1 MPTIKDIALAAG
13 VSHATVSNVLNKK
26 GNVSSEK
33 IRLVEAA
40 ARSLGYRIDEQASL
54 LRKGI
59 TRIVAVILP
68 EIQSSR
74 YCDLYVGILRI
85 LEQRGYSARLFL
97 TENIP
102 NREHHAIHSA
112 IAAKACAILTVSC
125 LENAAQAYQV
135 PSLSQTHVLF
145 LEREP
150 EADAFPTFS
159 FNYEKAGEFLALK
172 AKENGSD
179 LPGIFLGDL
188 CYSSNRDFLKGIRKV
203 YPQLLPNQMIQLKCG
218 DQSTDAYIA
227 FQQETSMDCY
237 ITSNSE
243 IAQQLL
249 SICRPV
255 RKTQEPPVFSL
266 SSLRARTDK
275 RFNSLA
281 FNYSRLGLEAAQAII
296 GEVEQGAHTPSR
308 KLDYSCYLPVH
319 PSVSLSPRKPLRM
332 LSLISPT
339 AHALE
344 CLLPEFT
351 RQTGIQVELETQ
363 PLGRIFSCISQD
375 TSLDYDVI
383 RLDVSSF
390 DHMAPKLLTPLTD
403 LDASAGS
410 YLKRFIPGLESNY
423 CYVGDVL
430 YALPFDVS
438 IQMLFY
444 RKDLFENTVET
455 RRFFEDNRRY
465 LKVPETFEE
474 YNEIAR
480 YFTRS
485 CRRDS
490 PTAYGTSISLGNTS
504 SASVEYL
511 VRLLGMGGD
520 IFDEDGLLHISSPTA
535 KKALESYLESA
546 SYADP
551 AVVHSWGAVADRF
564 VRGDLAMAILFVN
577 HASHLIQAQN
587 TLSSNQVGFAPV
599 PGSRPLLGGG
609 SLGICASSQQK
620 EEAYRLIQWATGEEI
635 AARLMIMGGISP
647 CLLAYEN
654 IEVLNTYPWLEDLP
668 RNMPMGSRKTILS
681 NSGLHL
687 DVHAFEGA
695 LGKLIIDAAAG
706 KRGLD
711 ETIWRAQMVIEEM
724 GGHKI

>member
-74 YCDLYVGILRI
+74 YCDLYVGILRT

-102 NREHHAIHSA
+102 NRERHAIHSS
-112 IAAKACAILTVSC
+112 IATKACAILTVSC
-125 LENAAQAYQV
+125 LENAAKAYQV
-135 PSLSQTHVLF
+135 PSLSQTPILF

-150 EADAFPTFS
+150 DTDAFPTFS
-159 FNYEKAGEFLALK
+159 FDYEKAGEFLALQ
-172 AKENGSD
+172 AKENGFKM
-179 LPGIFLGDL
+179 PGIFLGDC
-188 CYSSNRDFLKGIRKV
+188 CYSFNRDFSKGICKV
-203 YPQLLPNQMIQLKCG
+203 YSQLLPNQMIQLKYG

-237 ITSNSE
+237 ITSSSE

-255 RKTQEPPVFSL
+255 RKSQEPPIFSL
-266 SSLRARTDK
+266 SSLRAGTDK
-275 RFNSLA
+275 RYHSLA
-281 FNYSRLGLEAAQAII
+281 FNYSRLGLKAAQAII
-296 GEVEQGAHTPSR
+296 EEVEQGTPIGSQ
-308 KLDYSCYLPVH
+308 KLEYSCYFPLH
-319 PSVSLSPRKPLRM
+319 PSVQLSSRKPLRM

-339 AHALE
+339 ATALE

-351 RQTGIQVELETQ
+351 RQTGIQVELETL
-363 PLGRIFSCISQD
+363 PLGRIFNCLSQKGP
-375 TSLDYDVI
+375 LDYDVI

-390 DHMAPKLLTPLTD
+390 DHMAPKLLTPMSD
-403 LDASAGS
+403 LDALAGS
-410 YLKRFIPGLESNY
+410 HLKRFIPGLESNY
-423 CYVGDVL
+423 CYVDDVL
-430 YALPFDVS
+430 YAYPFDVS

-444 RKDLFENTVET
+444 RKDLFENAVEM
-455 RRFFEDNRRY
+455 RRFFEDNRHA
-465 LKVPETFEE
+465 LKIPETFDE

-485 CRRDS
+485 FRHDS
-490 PTAYGTSISLGNTS
+490 PTEYGTSVLLGNPS

-520 IFDEDGLLHISSPTA
+520 LFDDDGLLHISSPIA
-535 KKALESYLESA
+535 KKALENYLESA

-564 VRGDLAMAILFVN
+564 ARGELAMTILFVN

-609 SLGICASSQQK
+609 CLGICASSQQK
-620 EEAYRLIQWATGEEI
+620 EAAYQLVQWATGEEI
-635 AARLMIMGGISP
+635 ASRLMIMGGISP
-647 CLLAYEN
+647 CRLAYEN
-654 IEVLNTYPWLEDLP
+654 IEVLNAYPWLEDLP
-668 RNMPMGSRKTILS
+668 KNMPMGSRRTIFS
-681 NSGLHL
+681 NTQLHL
-687 DVHAFEGA
+687 DIHAFEGA
-695 LGKLIIDAAAG
+695 LGKLIIDAVAG
-706 KRGLD
+706 KRELD
-711 ETIWRAQMVIEEM
+711 ETIWRAQMLIEEM
-724 GGHKI
+724 GGRKL